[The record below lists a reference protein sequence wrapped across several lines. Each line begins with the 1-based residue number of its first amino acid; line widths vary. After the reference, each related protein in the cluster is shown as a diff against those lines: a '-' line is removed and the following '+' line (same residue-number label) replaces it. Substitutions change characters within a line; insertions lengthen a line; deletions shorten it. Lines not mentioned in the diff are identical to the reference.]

1 MKKLIAIVSLL
12 TILTPFAITKAD
24 TMTVSDQ
31 DDLVIEIAKELRRD
45 FWVSGHQ
52 DVNSYE
58 EKITLDF
65 LNDYVKKESNHRY
78 ESPLSRDEIS
88 SLYSCFHRKGC
99 EVYFIGVS
107 AEYWGGYGETGNFVL
122 LNTSNR
128 KYEMISHTIY
138 AE

>member
-1 MKKLIAIVSLL
+1 MKNLIALISLL
-12 TILTPFAITKAD
+12 TILTPFAMAKAD
-24 TMTVSDQ
+24 TMTVVEQ
-31 DDLVIEIAKELRRD
+31 DDLIIAIAKDLRRD

-52 DVNSYE
+52 DVNSHE
-58 EKITLDF
+58 EKVTLAF
-65 LNDYVKKESNHRY
+65 LNDYVKKEANNRY

-88 SLYSCFHRKGC
+88 SLFSCFHRSGC

-122 LNTSNR
+122 LNTSNE
-128 KYEMISHTIY
+128 KYELISHTIY